1 MSYTYNI
8 TTDRGKTRFH
18 ATDTDMAR
26 PIWEDAEVD
35 YALELTGNN
44 PLLSAAVL
52 LETAA
57 TDAAKIAVIT
67 KNDNQST
74 DPTKMPEMLQG
85 RAAALRT
92 QAASVTTG
100 GTLVADRVPIFQP
113 NVSETDP
120 GNLEPW

>member
-1 MSYTYNI
+1 MATYDI
-8 TTDRGKTRFH
+8 STDRGKTRFH
-18 ATDTDMAR
+18 ATDTNMAR

-35 YALELTGNN
+35 YALELTGDN
-44 PLLSAAVL
+44 PLLAAAIL

-57 TDAAKIAVIT
+57 TDVAKIAVIT

-74 DPTKMPEMLQG
+74 DPTKMPELLQA
-85 RAAALRT
+85 RATALRT

-100 GTLVADRVPIFQP
+100 GTLVADRVAIFEPEQ
-113 NVSETDP
+113 SSAYP